1 MTRHEEGARALQG
14 AAERAAEAQ
23 PRRTHELKK
32 RGAQVSALCT
42 ALGAPPT
49 EIAVE
54 PALLQAMT
62 PVLPSQE
69 HPAAAAEGAAGEE
82 GGKCEAALF
91 AQAPRLQE
99 PGANPGPDRTRA
111 LALTPPLPT

>member
-23 PRRTHELKK
+23 PRRTHELKT

-42 ALGAPPT
+42 ALGAPPA

-69 HPAAAAEGAAGEE
+69 DPAAAEGAAGEE

-91 AQAPRLQE
+91 AQARRLQE